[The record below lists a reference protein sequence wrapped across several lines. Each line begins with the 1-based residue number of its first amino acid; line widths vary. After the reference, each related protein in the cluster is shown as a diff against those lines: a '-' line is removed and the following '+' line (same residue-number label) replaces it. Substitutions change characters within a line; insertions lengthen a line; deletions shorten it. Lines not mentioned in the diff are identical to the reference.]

1 MKEPLVEIEMDTW
14 NSNASVSSNAVA
26 QLDGMDSPL
35 SSPLSS
41 PIKGPLASSG
51 PVGGDSWAGPGV
63 SGF

>member
-35 SSPLSS
+35 SSPIAS
-41 PIKGPLASSG
+41 PSCGPA
-51 PVGGDSWAGPGV
+51 GGDSWAGGGV

>member
-1 MKEPLVEIEMDTW
+1 MDTW

-35 SSPLSS
+35 SSPIAS
-41 PIKGPLASSG
+41 PSSG
-51 PVGGDSWAGPGV
+51 PAGGDSWAGGGV